1 MWRDRVEA
9 GKELAARLGRYT
21 GQNAVVLGVPRG
33 GIVVAAEVAKALDLP
48 LGYVLA
54 RKIGAPGNP
63 EFGIG
68 AVAADG
74 TTVLDE
80 NSASLSGADAEYI
93 EKTKAAQ
100 IAEIQRREA
109 FLGDNEAAAD
119 LTHKT
124 ALVVDDGLATG
135 VTTLA
140 AVRYLKKRAGRVVL
154 AAPVA
159 PPDTAEMLSREADEV
174 ILLSTPTPFG
184 SVGAFY
190 YDFQQV
196 EDNEVKYL
204 LAEHNA

>member
-1 MWRDRVEA
+1 MWQDRVAA
-9 GKELAARLGRYT
+9 GKELAERLAPYA
-21 GQNAVVLGVPRG
+21 GQKAVVLGVPRG
-33 GIVVAAEVAKALDLP
+33 GIVVAAQVAKALKLP

-54 RKIGAPGNP
+54 RKLGAPGNP

-74 TTVLDE
+74 TTVLDQE
-80 NSASLSGADAEYI
+80 SAALSGADAAYI
-93 EKTKAAQ
+93 EKIKAAQ
-100 IAEIQRREA
+100 MAEIQRREA
-109 FLGDNEAAAD
+109 FLGHNEAASD
-119 LTHKT
+119 LEQKT

-159 PPDTAEMLSREADEV
+159 PPDTAEMLAREVDE
-174 ILLSTPTPFG
+174 IIILSTPTPFG

-204 LAEHNA
+204 LEEYNA